1 MLKIKAVPVLP
12 EGYNVIIGQTHFIK
26 SVEDIYEALASSG
39 ISIRFG
45 LAFCESSGPALIRHD
60 GNDDGLIEEAIRI
73 ATSIGAGHCFVVTLR
88 DAFPINVLNRI
99 KSVEEVVGVF
109 CATANPVQVIVAQTE
124 QGNGILGVIDGVSP
138 KGVET
143 EENAKER
150 KDLLRKMG
158 YKR

>member
-1 MLKIKAVPVLP
+1 
-12 EGYNVIIGQTHFIK
+12 
-26 SVEDIYEALASSG
+26 
-39 ISIRFG
+39 
-45 LAFCESSGPALIRHD
+45 
-60 GNDDGLIEEAIRI
+60 
-73 ATSIGAGHCFVVTLR
+73 
-88 DAFPINVLNRI
+88 
-99 KSVEEVVGVF
+99 VVGVF